1 MIFDLFPMRHR
12 NKKKVLDRNSAA
24 RKSLI
29 KNLAVSFII
38 NEKIKTVK
46 IKAKILKA
54 KVEKLITISKKGDL
68 SARRRLISFLG
79 DRNQHAVRKL
89 IEEIGP
95 RYLKRPGGYTRLRLI
110 GKRQG
115 DNAEMAQLELI

>member
-1 MIFDLFPMRHR
+1 MRHR

-29 KNLAVSFII
+29 KNLAVAFII

-115 DNAEMAQLELI
+115 DNAEMAQIELV